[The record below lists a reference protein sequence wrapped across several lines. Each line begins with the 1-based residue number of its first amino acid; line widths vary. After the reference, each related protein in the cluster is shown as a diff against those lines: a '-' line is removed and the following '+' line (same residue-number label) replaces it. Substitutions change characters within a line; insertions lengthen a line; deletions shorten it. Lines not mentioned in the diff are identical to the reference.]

1 MSTLLFSNFAYLRE
15 GEREGERNRGEIFN
29 IRLDLFH
36 FDSCRVSKSEGT
48 PEQKIIKESQQ
59 MSPMLKS
66 PDGKAEVQKVM
77 ASNIDEGAWYVC
89 NKVWEL
95 LEKPIV
101 NDELPLK
108 ERLADVQVIK
118 NIDLV

>member
-1 MSTLLFSNFAYLRE
+1 
-15 GEREGERNRGEIFN
+15 
-29 IRLDLFH
+29 
-36 FDSCRVSKSEGT
+36 
-48 PEQKIIKESQQ
+48 

-89 NKVWEL
+89 NKAWEL

-108 ERLADVQVIK
+108 ERLADVQVMK